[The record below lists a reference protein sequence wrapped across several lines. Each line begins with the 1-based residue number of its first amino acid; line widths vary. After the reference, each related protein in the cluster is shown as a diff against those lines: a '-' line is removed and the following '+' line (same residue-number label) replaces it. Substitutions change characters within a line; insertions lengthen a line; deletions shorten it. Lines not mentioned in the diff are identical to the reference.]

1 MINIDELATYF
12 DKTFFDY
19 DPHEYRDADF
29 SVEQA
34 KQDITERPLVVIEN
48 LLTIINELIQ

>member
-1 MINIDELATYF
+1 MINIDELAIYF
-12 DKTFFDY
+12 DKTFYDY
-19 DPHEYRDADF
+19 DPSEYRDADF